1 MLFLKY
7 LLIVACLGIFVFVAG
22 LVLYDISLAYQL
34 DRLLKRRQPP
44 PETPPGESPE
54 SDERATD
61 IRMAARST
69 PATLQPERRVRWNEA
84 ARLSVI
90 GAILGLMGVSI
101 LVVPDGQAGVRI
113 SQLSGVRP
121 RTLYAGTHLIVPL
134 VDRVQLFDIRDQIFS
149 TTALAV
155 RNDKAEVL
163 EVQAREGL
171 AVGLEVSVRYR
182 LDPTKLAFIE
192 ANVPQPVDSEVVE
205 PTVVAAFHE
214 TAPEYIVRDVFST
227 KREEFRSRTAQL
239 ITARLAV
246 DGIVVKEVLL
256 KKVELP
262 EEYAKGLEDLL
273 LKEQE
278 DDRTSVDADIEQKKV
293 AIAQSQAEAAKARE
307 VKRAE
312 ADAQSQV
319 IMAKAQSDAMQYTL
333 PLKQKQIEQS
343 RLEAEARK
351 QTTIEDA
358 EAAAQAKV
366 IDGKAEEQRQGL
378 MADAEANRI
387 RITAQADQD
396 RQKLIAES
404 EANRIRVTAEADQEK
419 DKLEADAEANRIRL
433 TAQAEGEELQLQAAA
448 LKMNPLLVQL
458 TVAQRLSDRVQIM
471 MVPNDGKFFFTN
483 DVLRS
488 AMSIDPGTLNAR
500 PNLKP

>member
-7 LLIVACLGIFVFVAG
+7 LLIVSCFGLFAVVAG
-22 LVLYDISLAYQL
+22 MVLYDIYLAYEL
-34 DRLLKRRQPP
+34 DRVLRRRQQPTAASLTGEVPAPLPP
-44 PETPPGESPE
+44 VVSLRP
-54 SDERATD
+54 
-61 IRMAARST
+61 
-69 PATLQPERRVRWNEA
+69 RREIRWNA
-84 ARLSVI
+84 AAKLAVI
-90 GAILGLMGVSI
+90 GVISGLLGLSI
-101 LVVPDGQAGVRI
+101 LVIPDGYAGVRI

-121 RTLYAGTHLIVPL
+121 GTLYAGTHLIVPL
-134 VDRVQLFDIRDQIFS
+134 VDRVQLFDIRDRVFS

-155 RNDKAEVL
+155 RNDKMETL

-171 AVGLEVSVRYR
+171 SVGLEVSVRYR
-182 LDPTKLAFIE
+182 IDPTRLAFIQ
-192 ANVPQPVDSEVVE
+192 ANVPQPVDSEIVE

-214 TAPEYIVRDVFST
+214 VAPNYVVRDLFST
-227 KREEFRSRTAQL
+227 RREEFRSRSAQL
-239 ITARLAV
+239 ITTRLGGDA
-246 DGIVVKEVLL
+246 IVVKEVLL

-278 DDRTSVDADIEQKKV
+278 DDRTSVDAEIEQKKV

-312 ADAQSQV
+312 GDAQAQV

-366 IDGKAEEQRQGL
+366 IDSKAEQQRQGL
-378 MADAEANRI
+378 LAD
-387 RITAQADQD
+387 
-396 RQKLIAES
+396 S
-404 EANRIRVTAEADQEK
+404 EANHIRVKAKAEQEREN
-419 DKLEADAEANRIRL
+419 LEADSEANRIRL
-433 TAQAEGEELQLQAAA
+433 TSQAESDQMQLQAAA
-448 LKMNPLLVQL
+448 LKVNPMLVQL

-483 DVLRS
+483 DVLKS
-488 AMSIDPGTLNAR
+488 AMATDTGNPLMHPLA
-500 PNLKP
+500 KP

>member
-7 LLIVACLGIFVFVAG
+7 FLIAACFGLFACVAG
-22 LVLYDISLAYQL
+22 IVLYDIFLAYEL
-34 DRLLKRRQPP
+34 VRLLKRREKQVESLSGSDAPAL
-44 PETPPGESPE
+44 ETPAPAPV
-54 SDERATD
+54 T
-61 IRMAARST
+61 I
-69 PATLQPERRVRWNEA
+69 ATLRSRRRIRWSA
-84 ARLSVI
+84 AAKLSVI
-90 GAILGLMGVSI
+90 AALAGLLGASI
-101 LVVPDGQAGVRI
+101 LVVPDGHAGIRI

-121 RTLYAGTHLIVPL
+121 GTLYAGTHLIVPL
-134 VDRVQLFDIRDQIFS
+134 VDRVQLFDVRDRVFS

-155 RNDKAEVL
+155 RNDKLEVL
-163 EVQAREGL
+163 DVQAREGL
-171 AVGLEVSVRYR
+171 AVGLEVTVRYR
-182 LDPTKLAFIE
+182 LDPTKLAFIQT
-192 ANVPQPVDSEVVE
+192 NVPQPVDAEVVE

-214 TAPEYIVRDVFST
+214 TAPNYVVRDIFST
-227 KREEFRSRTAQL
+227 KREEFRSRSAQL
-239 ITARLAV
+239 IIARLGG
-246 DGIVVKEVLL
+246 DGIMVKEVLL

-278 DDRTSVDADIEQKKV
+278 DDRTSVDAEIEQKRV
-293 AIAQSQAEAAKARE
+293 AIAQSQAEAAKVRE

-312 ADAQSQV
+312 GAAQSQV

-366 IDGKAEEQRQGL
+366 IDSKAEQQRQTL
-378 MADAEANRI
+378 LADSEANHTRV
-387 RITAQADQD
+387 TALADQE
-396 RQKLIAES
+396 RQKLLADS
-404 EANRIRVTAEADQEK
+404 EANRIRVTAEAQQEK
-419 DKLEADAEANRIRL
+419 EKLEADSEANRIRL
-433 TAQAEGEELQLQAAA
+433 TAQAESEEMQLQAAA
-448 LKMNPLLVQL
+448 LKVNPMLVQL

-483 DVLRS
+483 DVLKS
-488 AMSIDPGTLNAR
+488 AMAMDTGTLNAR

>member
-7 LLIVACLGIFVFVAG
+7 LLIAGCFGLFAVVAG
-22 LVLYDISLAYQL
+22 MVLYDFFLAYEL
-34 DRLLKRRQPP
+34 DRLLRRRQQSAESSQLAEVPAPTPP
-44 PETPPGESPE
+44 PVVSLRP
-54 SDERATD
+54 RHQ
-61 IRMAARST
+61 IRWDVAAK
-69 PATLQPERRVRWNEA
+69 LGI
-84 ARLSVI
+84 L
-90 GAILGLMGVSI
+90 GAISGLLGLSI

-134 VDRVQLFDIRDQIFS
+134 IDRVQLFDVRDRVFS

-155 RNDKAEVL
+155 RNDKLEVL
-163 EVQAREGL
+163 NVQAREGL
-171 AVGLEVSVRYR
+171 SVGLEVTVRYR
-182 LDPTKLAFIE
+182 IDPSRLAFVQ
-192 ANVPQPVDSEVVE
+192 ANVPQPLDSEVVE

-214 TAPEYIVRDVFST
+214 IAPNYVVRDLFST
-227 KREEFRSRTAQL
+227 KREEFRGRAAQL
-239 ITARLAV
+239 ITTRLGG

-278 DDRTSVDADIEQKKV
+278 DDRTSVDAEIEQKKV
-293 AIAQSQAEAAKARE
+293 AIAQSQAEVAKVRE
-307 VKRAE
+307 IKRAE
-312 ADAQSQV
+312 GDAQSQV

-366 IDGKAEEQRQGL
+366 IDSKAEQQRQNL
-378 MADAEANRI
+378 LADSEANHI
-387 RITAQADQD
+387 RVSAQADED
-396 RQKLIAES
+396 RQKLMADS
-404 EANRIRVTAEADQEK
+404 EANRIRVTAQAEQEREKLQADS
-419 DKLEADAEANRIRL
+419 EANRIRL
-433 TAQAEGEELQLQAAA
+433 TAQAEAEEMQLQAAA
-448 LKMNPLLVQL
+448 LKVNPLLVQL
-458 TVAQRLSDRVQIM
+458 TIAQRLSDKVQIM
-471 MVPNDGKFFFTN
+471 MVPNDGKFFFAN
-483 DVLRS
+483 DVMKS
-488 AMSIDPGTLNAR
+488 ALGSESGGLFA
-500 PNLKP
+500 KPLAKP

>member
-1 MLFLKY
+1 MLFLKFM
-7 LLIVACLGIFVFVAG
+7 LIAGCFGLFAVVAG
-22 LVLYDISLAYQL
+22 MLLYDVFLAYEL
-34 DRLLKRRQPP
+34 DRLIRRRQAP
-44 PETPPGESPE
+44 PEAPGLGELP
-54 SDERATD
+54 AP
-61 IRMAARST
+61 T
-69 PATLQPERRVRWNEA
+69 PAPVSLRTRRRIRWGDT
-84 ARLSVI
+84 ARLSMIAVVS
-90 GAILGLMGVSI
+90 GLLGVSI
-101 LVVPDGQAGVRI
+101 TVIPDGEAGVRI

-121 RTLYAGTHLIVPL
+121 GTLYAGMHMIVPL
-134 VDRVQLFDIRDQIFS
+134 VDRVQLFDIRDRVFS

-155 RNDKAEVL
+155 RNDKMEVL

-171 AVGLEVSVRYR
+171 AVGLEVTVRYR
-182 LDPTKLAFIE
+182 IDPARLAFIQ
-192 ANVPQPVDSEVVE
+192 ANVPQPVDSEIVE

-214 TAPEYIVRDVFST
+214 VAPNYVVRDLFST
-227 KREEFRSRTAQL
+227 KREEFRSRAAQL
-239 ITARLAV
+239 ISTRLGGDA
-246 DGIVVKEVLL
+246 IVVKEVLL

-278 DDRTSVDADIEQKKV
+278 DDRTSVDAEIEQKKV
-293 AIAQSQAEAAKARE
+293 AIAQSQAEAAKVRE

-312 ADAQSQV
+312 GDAQSQV

-358 EAAAQAKV
+358 EAAAAAKV
-366 IDGKAEEQRQGL
+366 IDGKAEQQRQGL
-378 MADAEANRI
+378 MADSEANHI
-387 RITAQADQD
+387 RVAAQADQD
-396 RQKLIAES
+396 RQKLLADA
-404 EANRIRVTAEADQEK
+404 EANRIRVTAQAEEARDRMQ
-419 DKLEADAEANRIRL
+419 ADSEANRIRL
-433 TAQAEGEELQLQAAA
+433 TAQAESDQMQLQAAA
-448 LKMNPLLVQL
+448 LKANPLLVQL

-483 DVLRS
+483 DVLQS
-488 AMSIDPGTLNAR
+488 AMSGGSGSLTAR

>member
-1 MLFLKY
+1 MLFLRFM
-7 LLIVACLGIFVFVAG
+7 LIATCFGLFACVAG
-22 LVLYDISLAYQL
+22 MVLYDIYLADEL
-34 DRLLKRRQPP
+34 DRLLLRRQKQPVDVALP
-44 PETPPGESPE
+44 GEIPAPTPPVASL
-54 SDERATD
+54 R
-61 IRMAARST
+61 IRRQIRWGAA
-69 PATLQPERRVRWNEA
+69 AKLAVIA
-84 ARLSVI
+84 AIS
-90 GAILGLMGVSI
+90 GLLGVSI
-101 LVVPDGQAGVRI
+101 LVIPDGYAGVRI

-121 RTLYAGTHLIVPL
+121 GTLYAGTHLIVPL
-134 VDRVQLFDIRDQIFS
+134 VDRVQLFDIRDRVFS

-155 RNDKAEVL
+155 RNDKMELL

-171 AVGLEVSVRYR
+171 SVGLEVTVRYR
-182 LDPTKLAFIE
+182 IDPTRLAFIQ
-192 ANVPQPVDSEVVE
+192 ANVPQPVDSEIVE

-214 TAPEYIVRDVFST
+214 VAPNYVVRDLFST
-227 KREEFRSRTAQL
+227 KREEFRSRSAQL
-239 ITARLAV
+239 ITTRLGA
-246 DGIVVKEVLL
+246 DAIVVKEVLL

-262 EEYAKGLEDLL
+262 EEYARGLEDLL

-278 DDRTSVDADIEQKKV
+278 DDRTSVDAEIEQKKV

-312 ADAQSQV
+312 GDAQAQV

-366 IDGKAEEQRQGL
+366 IDSKAEQQRQGFQ
-378 MADAEANRI
+378 ADSEANHI
-387 RITAQADQD
+387 RVTAQADQD
-396 RQKLIAES
+396 RQKLLADS
-404 EANRIRVTAEADQEK
+404 EANRIRVTAEAEQERE
-419 DKLEADAEANRIRL
+419 KLQADSEANRIRL
-433 TAQAEGEELQLQAAA
+433 TAQAEGEEMQLQAAA
-448 LKMNPLLVQL
+448 LKVNPLLVQL

-483 DVLRS
+483 DVLKS
-488 AMSIDPGTLNAR
+488 AMASDSGSL
-500 PNLKP
+500 LSKPLTKP

>member
-7 LLIVACLGIFVFVAG
+7 MLIASCFG
-22 LVLYDISLAYQL
+22 LFAWVVGMVLYDIYLAYEL
-34 DRLLKRRQPP
+34 DRLLHRREKQSADAMLP
-44 PETPPGESPE
+44 
-54 SDERATD
+54 
-61 IRMAARST
+61 
-69 PATLQPERRVRWNEA
+69 
-84 ARLSVI
+84 
-90 GAILGLMGVSI
+90 GAILAPPPPVVSRPTRRPIRWSSAAKLGVVAAVSGLLGVSI
-101 LVVPDGQAGVRI
+101 LVIPDGEAGVRI
-113 SQLSGVRP
+113 SQLSGVQP

-134 VDRVQLFDIRDQIFS
+134 VDRVELFDIRDRVFS

-155 RNDKAEVL
+155 RNDRLELL

-171 AVGLEVSVRYR
+171 SVGLEVTVRYR
-182 LDPTKLAFIE
+182 IDPTRLAFIQ
-192 ANVPQPVDSEVVE
+192 ANVPQPLDSEIVE
-205 PTVVAAFHE
+205 PTVVSAFHE
-214 TAPEYIVRDVFST
+214 IAPNYVVRDLFST
-227 KREEFRSRTAQL
+227 KREEFRSRAAQL
-239 ITARLAV
+239 ISARLGGDA
-246 DGIVVKEVLL
+246 IVVKEVLL

-278 DDRTSVDADIEQKKV
+278 DDRTSVDAEIEQKKV

-312 ADAQSQV
+312 GDAQAQV
-319 IMAKAQSDAMQYTL
+319 IMAKAQSDAMQFTL

-366 IDGKAEEQRQGL
+366 IDSKAEQQRQGL
-378 MADAEANRI
+378 LADSEANHI
-387 RITAQADQD
+387 RVTAQADQD
-396 RQKLIAES
+396 RQKLLADS
-404 EANRIRVTAEADQEK
+404 EANRIRVTAAAEQEQEK
-419 DKLEADAEANRIRL
+419 LQADSEANRIRL
-433 TAQAEGEELQLQAAA
+433 TAQAEGEQMQLQAAA
-448 LKMNPLLVQL
+448 LKVNPLLVQL

-483 DVLRS
+483 DVLKS
-488 AMSIDPGTLNAR
+488 AMASDSGNPLAR
-500 PNLKP
+500 PLTKP